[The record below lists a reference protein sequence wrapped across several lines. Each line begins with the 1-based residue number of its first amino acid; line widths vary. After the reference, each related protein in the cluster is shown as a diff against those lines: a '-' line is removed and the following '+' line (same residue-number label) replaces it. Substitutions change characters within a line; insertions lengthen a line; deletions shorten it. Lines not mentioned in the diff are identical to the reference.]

1 MKAVVAIDSF
11 KGSLST
17 FEAGEAAAKALE
29 LSGFSREDIT
39 VLPMSDG
46 GEGFCKVTGT
56 YLSATTVIQHIHSP
70 SGDVIT
76 AEYLLAGE
84 TAYIESASA
93 CGYTLIPRGQLDPLK
108 VTSFGLGELIRDAV
122 RRGARRIVVGMGG
135 TCTVDAGIGMLQALG
150 ARFTLADGSVLPE
163 GDPALMKEVLS
174 MDTSAIDLNGAGVE
188 AWSDT
193 EVPMA
198 DAVRVFGRQKGLG
211 EEMLGPAGAWMGRA
225 AALFGD
231 NGIAGGGAAGGIGAA
246 LADVLGAR
254 IRSGADGIIDLSG
267 LSEINGADLLITG
280 EGRLDSQT
288 LTGKLPARVAAAGRK
303 SGCRH
308 ILCLAGSVELEG
320 AGCFDSVLQITPGGT
335 PLSEAMKNAAA
346 NLTAALSR
354 RIQSN
359 IDTNAQI

>member
-29 LSGFSREDIT
+29 LSGFSKEDIT

-46 GEGFCKVTGT
+46 GEGFCKVVGS
-56 YLSATTVIQHIHSP
+56 YLSARTITQQIRGP
-70 SGDVIT
+70 FGAGIT

-93 CGYTLIPRGQLDPLK
+93 CGYTLVSRDRLDPLAA
-108 VTSFGLGELIRDAV
+108 SSSGLGALIRDAV

-150 ARFTLADGSVLPE
+150 ARFTLADGSILPE
-163 GDPALMKEVLS
+163 GEPALMKEILS
-174 MDTSAIDLNGAGVE
+174 MDTSAIDLNGASIE

-211 EEMLGPAGAWMGRA
+211 EEMLGPASDWMGRA

-231 NGIAGGGAAGGIGAA
+231 NGVAGGGAAGGIGAA

-254 IRSGADGIIDLSG
+254 IRSGADGVIDLSG
-267 LSEINGADLLITG
+267 LSKINGTDLLITG

-303 SGCRH
+303 SGSRH

-320 AGCFDSVLQITPGGT
+320 TGCFDSVLQTTPAGT
-335 PLSEAMKNAAA
+335 PLSEAMANAAA

-354 RIQSN
+354 RLLSN
-359 IDTNAQI
+359 IDIHAQI